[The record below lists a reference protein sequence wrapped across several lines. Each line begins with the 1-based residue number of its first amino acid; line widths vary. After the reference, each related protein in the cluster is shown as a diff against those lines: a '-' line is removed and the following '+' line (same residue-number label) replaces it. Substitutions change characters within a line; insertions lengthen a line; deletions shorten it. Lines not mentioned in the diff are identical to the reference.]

1 MYLIDCIIIHLLQE
15 RKWIVKQLS
24 FDILHFN
31 FAIDKGQV
39 AENLCT
45 WMFLCLYLQNY
56 LYNVDYCMP
65 LVRDAQFS
73 MANTISWDL
82 IGNILSD
89 IWHGTLSF
97 SVRHFKK
104 MPNCP
109 TGPTYFDSTG
119 YYNEIEKVK
128 IIACMYICK
137 HVSTKCKN
145 KVPRTL
151 ESGSAQGLYIIFT
164 QSMWIYIYEM
174 IRPFIWCLFSKII
187 NYLVHYV
194 TLLFDF
200 YFTLNPV
207 KQIHHTCMWKLYSM
221 SVNQYLWCQG

>member
-45 WMFLCLYLQNY
+45 WVFLCFYLQNY

-89 IWHGTLSF
+89 IWHGTPSF

-109 TGPTYFDSTG
+109 TVQHISTALDITMRLKRLKSLHVCTY
-119 YYNEIEKVK
+119 
-128 IIACMYICK
+128 
-137 HVSTKCKN
+137 VS
-145 KVPRTL
+145 
-151 ESGSAQGLYIIFT
+151 
-164 QSMWIYIYEM
+164 M
-174 IRPFIWCLFSKII
+174 
-187 NYLVHYV
+187 
-194 TLLFDF
+194 
-200 YFTLNPV
+200 
-207 KQIHHTCMWKLYSM
+207 
-221 SVNQYLWCQG
+221 